1 MRDEGVEALE
11 VEQRLDVAA
20 AGGIAVVDGGEI
32 GAEGAAEL
40 GVVGQHLREG
50 LGDQPGV
57 DVGVIEPLRQ
67 AVAHGILEAVLAQ
80 DGGID
85 EAAERRLAAHDLLG
99 LAAQLRPDRVDGGD
113 VGPLGRARL
122 ASHGL
127 SPRAAVGPKAAAIDA
142 LNCQA
147 GN

>member
-1 MRDEGVEALE
+1 MRDERMEALE

-40 GVVGQHLREG
+40 GAIGEHLREG
-50 LGDQPGV
+50 LGDQPGI

-67 AVAHGILEAVLAQ
+67 AVAHGVLEPVLAQ
-80 DGGID
+80 DGRID
-85 EAAERRLAAHDLLG
+85 EAAERRLVAHGLLG
-99 LAAQLRPDRVDGGD
+99 LLAQLRPDRVDGSD

-122 ASHGL
+122 GCHVSL
-127 SPRAAVGPKAAAIDA
+127 LRPAAVG
-142 LNCQA
+142 QA
-147 GN
+147 T